1 MINIFDYIKNYCDS
15 RNIEN
20 YSFKSSVIT
29 LDEFSK
35 NFSFAPSIAFF
46 YKLQAVGEINNTADF
61 GKPFLQ
67 VSTPTDFFDFSK
79 ICSFEDMGNLQK
91 AVSDFI
97 FVADNTMQINIS
109 VGADSLFNTIKTA
122 QLFYISVAELPEY
135 AKRTTTQTK
144 GKNIIIDIN

>member
-15 RNIEN
+15 RNITN
-20 YSFKSSVIT
+20 YSYKSNVIT
-29 LDEFSK
+29 LDEFAKS
-35 NFSFAPSIAFF
+35 FSFAPAIAFF
-46 YKLQAVGEINNTADF
+46 YKMQAVGEINDINDF

-67 VSTPTDFFDFSK
+67 IQTPTDFFDFSK
-79 ICSFEDMGNLQK
+79 ICSFEDCGTIQK
-91 AVSDFI
+91 AFSDFI
-97 FVADNTMQINIS
+97 FVADNTMNINLS
-109 VGADSLFNTIKTA
+109 VGSDSLFNSLKTA

>member
-15 RNIEN
+15 RNITN
-20 YSFKSSVIT
+20 YSYKSNVIT
-29 LDEFSK
+29 LDEFAKS
-35 NFSFAPSIAFF
+35 FSFAPSIAFF
-46 YKLQAVGEINNTADF
+46 YKMQAVGEINDINDF

-67 VSTPTDFFDFSK
+67 IQTPTDFFDFSK
-79 ICSFEDMGNLQK
+79 ICSFEDCGPIQK
-91 AVSDFI
+91 AFSDFI
-97 FVADNTMQINIS
+97 FVADNTMNINLN
-109 VGADSLFNTIKTA
+109 VGSDSLFNSLKTA